1 MLVLCVLYNKD
12 KRQSQDNQDKA
23 VQTKYRK
30 SKKNPAGGMGVC
42 VVYVVS
48 TKGIEDKDVQL
59 KNKKKS
65 RWGRDFWHATVAFIG
80 R

>member
-1 MLVLCVLYNKD
+1 MLVLCALYNKD
-12 KRQSQDNQDKA
+12 KRQSQDKA

-30 SKKNPAGGMGVC
+30 SKKIPPGVW
-42 VVYVVS
+42 VYVVS